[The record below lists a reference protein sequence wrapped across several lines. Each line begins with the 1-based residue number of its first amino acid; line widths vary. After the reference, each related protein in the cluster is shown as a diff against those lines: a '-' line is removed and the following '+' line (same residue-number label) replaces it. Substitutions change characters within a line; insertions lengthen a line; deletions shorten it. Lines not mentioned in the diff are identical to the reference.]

1 MKLQCLIAI
10 FLLSLIELFSFF
22 DLFLYDRI
30 YDSDSRQVQDVT
42 RRTFHVGEVDRF
54 VQTHLDRA
62 DRFADAECV
71 EQLVST
77 VGRTQVREDQRV
89 DIFAFQLVERIHVV
103 TQFLVQSEV
112 DLHFS
117 IYHHVRIVLVQI
129 VDRVVDL
136 QRAALLVGTEVGVGQ
151 HRHNR
156 FVREEFHSILS
167 QAGDIDQ
174 YFCRRMAV
182 DQRVGN
188 KERTFLAS
196 QDIQSTEMC
205 VRRTDTNCLLYTS
218 PSPRD

>member
-89 DIFAFQLVERIHVV
+89 DIFAFQLVDGYMSSRS
-103 TQFLVQSEV
+103 FLS
-112 DLHFS
+112 
-117 IYHHVRIVLVQI
+117 
-129 VDRVVDL
+129 
-136 QRAALLVGTEVGVGQ
+136 RAKLTC
-151 HRHNR
+151 
-156 FVREEFHSILS
+156 I
-167 QAGDIDQ
+167 
-174 YFCRRMAV
+174 
-182 DQRVGN
+182 
-188 KERTFLAS
+188 
-196 QDIQSTEMC
+196 
-205 VRRTDTNCLLYTS
+205 S
-218 PSPRD
+218 PSTIMSG